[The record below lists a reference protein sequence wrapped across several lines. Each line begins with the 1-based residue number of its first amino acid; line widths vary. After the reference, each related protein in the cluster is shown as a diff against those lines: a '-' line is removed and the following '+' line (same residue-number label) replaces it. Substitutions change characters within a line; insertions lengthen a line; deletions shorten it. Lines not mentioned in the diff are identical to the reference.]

1 MAKNPAA
8 LAQVD
13 NSNMKNLLQS
23 LGAVIDAAAIDSS
36 DKQTLLGLVQSQQ
49 ESDDDAEGAP
59 AAAVYK
65 THSSNIFDV
74 LEDLKEKAEG
84 ELSALRKAESNA
96 AHNFA
101 MLKQSLE
108 DQMAADTKGL
118 NEEKTSKAA
127 AEEGKAG
134 AEGDLAATIK

>member
-49 ESDDDAEGAP
+49 ESDDDGAGAP

-65 THSSNIFDV
+65 THSTNIFDV

-108 DQMAADTKGL
+108 DQIANDNKNMAA
-118 NEEKTSKAA
+118 EKSFRAECQESKA
-127 AEEGKAG
+127 
-134 AEGDLAATIK
+134 

>member
-8 LAQVD
+8 LTQVD
-13 NSNMKNLLQS
+13 GTNMTNLLKS

-49 ESDDDAEGAP
+49 ESDDDAPGAP

-65 THSSNIFDV
+65 THSTNIFDV

-84 ELSALRKAESNA
+84 ELSALRKAESNSK
-96 AHNFA
+96 HNFE
-101 MLKQSLE
+101 MLKQSLD
-108 DQMAADTKGL
+108 DQISHDTKVMDDT
-118 NEEKTSKAA
+118 KSFKAS
-127 AEEGKAG
+127 AE
-134 AEGDLAATIK
+134 